1 MNLISQIWSGI
12 ALLIPNPN
20 GVSLNKTSKILLS
33 GAVAAGLSFSLVPAT
48 AVPQLVVEPNTSVT
62 LTLLHNNDGES
73 SLTPRKL
80 ETAAG
85 ELTIGGVAAF
95 GAVMDREIAS
105 ARAARNAVLTVYAGD
120 AFLPGS
126 ALACSE
132 PTNAASTKPVYDAV
146 AQAAMNYDVHVLGN
160 HEFDFGTSFLSR
172 FVGAFDSASSNRNH
186 RFISGNMDF
195 SENVDLAKYTVTPKK
210 IIDSHAVHTD
220 AVTGHVFG
228 VVSAIYPQLATV
240 SSPGTSKIT
249 SRDIADTAR
258 VIQFQ
263 IDRLQ
268 ARGINKII
276 LVSHL
281 QDANNDREL
290 ISLLHDVD
298 VAVAGG
304 GDEIL
309 ANKHIVKADQLLPGD
324 EWDARYPIS
333 ARNAAGGTAG
343 WVPLVTAKGEYSYL
357 GRLDVSFDKDGKVT
371 GWNNKQSYPRRVVT
385 KNAVSDAL
393 GITDAVTPKAALV
406 SAVEAPITACVAAEA
421 QNVIASSP
429 VLDISRN
436 AVRGG
441 EAGAG
446 NLVADA
452 YLHAYATKGADAG
465 LSTSAKVIAATN
477 GGGLRQSNGDQMP
490 IVGSTSITMSDV
502 RAFLPFG
509 NTQVALVD
517 MTPTDI
523 KAMFERS
530 AASVGGGAFLQIAGA
545 TVTYDLSKDSQ
556 VIDPDG
562 KITTAGNRVT
572 TLTLADGTK
581 IVEAGKVVSGA
592 PKITLVTNGF
602 TARGGD
608 DYVMLKKYSQVQL
621 GADYA
626 DTLVAFLQSF
636 PKTGNTPVV
645 PAKYETAEGRTTIL
659 NP

>member
-1 MNLISQIWSGI
+1 M
-12 ALLIPNPN
+12 
-20 GVSLNKTSKILLS
+20 NKTSKILLS

-48 AVPQLVVEPNTSVT
+48 AVPQLVTEPNTSVT

-73 SLTPRKL
+73 SLTPKKL
-80 ETAAG
+80 ETPSG
-85 ELTIGGVAAF
+85 ELTVGGVAAF
-95 GAVMDREIAS
+95 AAVMDREIAD
-105 ARAARNAVLTVYAGD
+105 ARAEKNAVLTVYAGD
-120 AFLPGS
+120 SFLAGS
-126 ALACSE
+126 QLACSE
-132 PTNAASTKPVYDAV
+132 PTNSASTKPVYDAV

-172 FVGAFDSASSNRNH
+172 FVGAFDAANQNENH

-195 SENVDLAKYTVTPKK
+195 SENADLAKYTVTPNK
-210 IIDSHAVHTD
+210 IIEGYAVHTD
-220 AVTGHVFG
+220 SVTGHVFG
-228 VVSAIYPQLATV
+228 VVSAIFPQLATI

-249 SRDIADTAR
+249 SRDIADTAK
-258 VIQFQ
+258 VIQYQ

-268 ARGINKII
+268 ARGINKIV

-281 QDANNDREL
+281 QSAQNDREL

-309 ANKHIVKADQLLPGD
+309 ANKYIAKSDQLLPGD

-333 ARNAAGGTAG
+333 ARNAVGGTQG
-343 WVPLVTAKGEYSYL
+343 WVPLVTAKGQYNYL
-357 GRLDVSFDKDGKVT
+357 GRLDVTFDRNGRITSWDNKD
-371 GWNNKQSYPRRVVT
+371 SYPRRVVT
-385 KNAVSDAL
+385 KDAVSDAL
-393 GITDAVTPKAALV
+393 GITDAVTPKASLV
-406 SAVEAPITACVAAEA
+406 TAIETPVAACVAAEA
-421 QNVIASSP
+421 ENIIATSQ

-441 EAGAG
+441 EAGSG

-452 YLHAYATKGADAG
+452 YLYAYQTKGADAG
-465 LSTSAKVIAATN
+465 LSSSAKVIAATN
-477 GGGLRQSNGDQMP
+477 GGGLRQTNGDQMP
-490 IVGSTSITMSDV
+490 LAGSSNITMADV
-502 RAFLPFG
+502 RGFLPFG

-517 MTPTDI
+517 MTPADI

-545 TVTYDLSKDSQ
+545 NVTYDLSKTAQ

-562 KITTAGNRVT
+562 KITTAGDRVV

-581 IVEAGKVVSGA
+581 VIENGRIVTGA

-608 DYVMLKKYSQVQL
+608 DYVMLAKYSQVQL

-626 DTLVAFLQSF
+626 DTLVEFLQSF
-636 PKTGNTPVV
+636 PKTGSTPVV
-645 PAKYETAEGRTTIL
+645 PGKYATVEGRTTIL
-659 NP
+659 NQ